1 ERSKEI
7 EDERTLLHTSMTYA
21 GDHSGEEKEEQFFSP
36 TLIWAFISFLTTFFL
51 FDWVIREKNAQVSI
65 RFLFTRKSMKVYLI
79 EHFAFYT
86 GMLFMI
92 DIGVFYLFDL
102 LYGNIFTLPFL
113 ASLLVCRFLWT
124 SSAFLISLW
133 I

>member
-1 ERSKEI
+1 GYESDMSFAYVSALETIQSLVQQQAGRYKAATEVAKLHHQFDRPLEESEAELIERSKEI

-65 RFLFTRKSMKVYLI
+65 RFLFTRKSMKVYL
-79 EHFAFYT
+79 
-86 GMLFMI
+86 
-92 DIGVFYLFDL
+92 
-102 LYGNIFTLPFL
+102 
-113 ASLLVCRFLWT
+113 
-124 SSAFLISLW
+124 
-133 I
+133 